1 MRKNVISLILTG
13 SLLLSGCSLVTL
25 ETNPEPTA
33 AEETQITEET
43 TTVKETEVSVTE
55 TTTAAVETTVTEET
69 KTSETEPVE
78 TVPEVTSVPVT
89 SKTTG
94 KVVILATGGTI
105 AGVGDAGKSA
115 GYRPGTLTA
124 EDLISAVPQLAEVAQ
139 IEAIQVCNVN
149 SDDITAE
156 VWIELANKINELA
169 RDPDVR
175 GFVITHGTDTMEET
189 AYFLNLTV
197 KTDKPVVI
205 TGSMRPSTS
214 ISADGPMN
222 LYESVCVAA
231 SNDAIGK
238 GVLVVFSDLIYT
250 ARSVTKTSTYDVMA
264 ISARENGACGVVRD
278 GEVFIY
284 EGTTKRHTSKS
295 EFDVSSLKT
304 LPKVSVIYFSVDMDP
319 EILKYAAEHSDGLV
333 IAGAGA
339 GEFSE
344 GYIEVIKKLKIPV
357 VISSRIGDGIIIP
370 DNLLVE
376 GTIAADNL
384 PPQKAAVLL
393 RLALTE
399 TTDAAKIQDM
409 FFEY

>member
-1 MRKNVISLILTG
+1 MKRAVIALIVAGTIA
-13 SLLLSGCSLVTL
+13 LSGCSLITFESNPATSSTEVTEISE
-25 ETNPEPTA
+25 ETNGTSAPAESTA
-33 AEETQITEET
+33 VDTSSA
-43 TTVKETEVSVTE
+43 
-55 TTTAAVETTVTEET
+55 ETTVTETTVISEET
-69 KTSETEPVE
+69 ATAETTAVQEPV
-78 TVPEVTSVPVT
+78 PA
-89 SKTTG
+89 G

-124 EDLISAVPQLAEVAQ
+124 EDLISAVPELADVAP

-149 SDDITAE
+149 SDDITAS
-156 VWIELANKINELA
+156 VWIELANRINELSK
-169 RDPDVR
+169 DPDIS

-231 SNDAIGK
+231 SDEAVGK
-238 GVLVVFSDLIYT
+238 GVLVVFSDLIFT

-264 ISARENGACGVVRD
+264 ISAGETGACGVVRD
-278 GEVFIY
+278 GAVYFY
-284 EGTTKRHTSKS
+284 EESVKCHTTAT
-295 EFDVSSLKT
+295 EFDVSALDS

-319 EILKYAAEHSDGLV
+319 GILRYAAEHSDGIV

-344 GYIEVIKKLKIPV
+344 GYIEVINSLKIPV

-370 DNLLVE
+370 TNLLCD
-376 GTIAADNL
+376 GTVAADNL

-393 RLALTE
+393 RLALTKTKDVSE
-399 TTDAAKIQDM
+399 IQEM
-409 FFEY
+409 FFKY

>member
-1 MRKNVISLILTG
+1 MKKTIISLIIAG
-13 SLLLSGCSLVTL
+13 SMLFSGCSLITIQTDSTTAEPEKFIVSE
-25 ETNPEPTA
+25 ETTA
-33 AEETQITEET
+33 AETSAET
-43 TTVKETEVSVTE
+43 TAE
-55 TTTAAVETTVTEET
+55 TTKASETTAAETTAAPSETTAVETTV
-69 KTSETEPVE
+69 PVVAE
-78 TVPEVTSVPVT
+78 Q
-89 SKTTG
+89 KG
-94 KVVILATGGTI
+94 KVVVLATGGTI

-115 GYRPGTLTA
+115 GYTPGTLTA
-124 EDLISAVPQLAEVAQ
+124 EDLISAVPELADVAD

-149 SDDITAE
+149 SDDITDK
-156 VWIELANKINELA
+156 VWIELTNKINELSK
-169 RDPDVR
+169 DPDIT

-231 SNDAIGK
+231 SEEAKGK
-238 GVLVVFSDLIYT
+238 GVLVVFSDLIFT

-264 ISARENGACGVVRD
+264 ISAGELGACGVVRD
-278 GEVFIY
+278 GAVYFY
-284 EGTTKRHTSKS
+284 EESVKRHTAGS
-295 EFDVSSLKT
+295 EFDVSSLKE
-304 LPKVSVIYFSVDMDP
+304 LPKVSVIFFSVDMDP
-319 EILKYAAEHSDGLV
+319 GILKYAAEHSDGIV

-344 GYIEVIKKLKIPV
+344 GFIEVVKDLKIPV

-376 GTIAADNL
+376 GTIAGDNL

-393 RLALTE
+393 RLALTK
-399 TTDAAKIQDM
+399 TKDAAKIQEM

>member
-1 MRKNVISLILTG
+1 MKKTFITLIIAG
-13 SLLLSGCSLVTL
+13 SMLMSGCSLITL
-25 ETNPEPTA
+25 QTSQAPSESGTMGF
-33 AEETQITEET
+33 EESSALET
-43 TTVKETEVSVTE
+43 TTETTAETTKETTK
-55 TTTAAVETTVTEET
+55 AAETTVTET
-69 KTSETEPVE
+69 TAAPSETAPTAET
-78 TVPEVTSVPVT
+78 TVPEEPQ
-89 SKTTG
+89 KTG

-115 GYRPGTLTA
+115 GYTPGTLTA
-124 EDLISAVPQLAEVAQ
+124 EDLISAVPELADVAE

-149 SDDITAE
+149 SDDITDK
-156 VWIELANKINELA
+156 VWIELANTINELSK
-169 RDPDVR
+169 DPDIS

-231 SNDAIGK
+231 SADAAGK
-238 GVLVVFSDLIYT
+238 GVLVVFSDLIFT

-264 ISARENGACGVVRD
+264 ISAREMGACGVVRD
-278 GEVFIY
+278 GAVYFY
-284 EGTTKRHTSKS
+284 EESVKRHTVDT
-295 EFDVSSLKT
+295 EFDVKSLKE

-319 EILKYAAEHSDGLV
+319 ELLKYAAEHSDGIV

-344 GYIEVIKKLKIPV
+344 GFIKVVKDLKIPV

-370 DNLLVE
+370 DNLLVD

-393 RLALTE
+393 RLALTK
-399 TTDAAKIQDM
+399 TKDTAKIQEM